1 MSFLE
6 DNETQVI
13 GLTTGISECNCIAF
27 IIEKERLDDLMISS
41 GHKNL

>member
-6 DNETQVI
+6 DSETQVI
-13 GLTTGISECNCIAF
+13 GLTTGVSECNCMAF
-27 IIEKERLDDLMISS
+27 IVEKGKPEDLMISS